1 MFCSVIIPTIG
12 RTTLDR
18 AILSVL
24 NQDFSQDEFEVI
36 VVNDSGNP
44 LPDPKWQGSQNI
56 TMLNTNQRERSFARN
71 SGAAYSKGKLSRV
84 S

>member
-36 VVNDSGNP
+36 VVNDSGQT
-44 LPDPKWQGSQNI
+44 L
-56 TMLNTNQRERSFARN
+56 A
-71 SGAAYSKGKLSRV
+71 
-84 S
+84 